1 MLDKINKYNSLVYLI
16 DLHRDSVGRNLTTIN
31 INGKSYAKVLF
42 VVGKDFNGYEKNLE
56 LADKV
61 SDLINKHYP
70 GLSKGILKKGG
81 SGVNGIYNQDLSS
94 NSMLIELGGV
104 ENDINEVLNTLDA
117 LSVVFNELVKGEN
130 Q

>member
-1 MLDKINKYNSLVYLI
+1 M
-16 DLHRDSVGRNLTTIN
+16 
-31 INGKSYAKVLF
+31 
-42 VVGKDFNGYEKNLE
+42 
-56 LADKV
+56 
-61 SDLINKHYP
+61 
-70 GLSKGILKKGG
+70 SKGILKKGG
-81 SGVNGIYNQDLSS
+81 NGVNGIYNQDLSS